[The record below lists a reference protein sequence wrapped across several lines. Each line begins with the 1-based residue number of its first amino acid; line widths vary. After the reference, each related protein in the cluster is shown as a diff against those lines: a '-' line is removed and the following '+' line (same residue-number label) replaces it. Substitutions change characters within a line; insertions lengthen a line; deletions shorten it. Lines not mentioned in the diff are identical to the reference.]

1 MRIVI
6 SRKARR
12 RLTPVLA
19 IVNLIVLIAGIGL
32 RDPFIIVAGATGLA
46 GAVVSA
52 VS

>member
-1 MRIVI
+1 MRIVM

-19 IVNLIVLIAGIGL
+19 IINLLVLIAGIGMHN
-32 RDPFIIVAGATGLA
+32 PFIIIAGATGLA